1 MDTFIV
7 TCIIFYDE
15 YFTIVEMF
23 TESIRVENW
32 DLGDLVTTRVW
43 D

>member
-7 TCIIFYDE
+7 TYIIFYDE
-15 YFTIVEMF
+15 YFTIVEI
-23 TESIRVENW
+23 SIEIIRLENL
-32 DLGDLVTTRVW
+32 DLGDMATTWAW

>member
-7 TCIIFYDE
+7 TYIIFYDE

-23 TESIRVENW
+23 IEIIRVENW
-32 DLGDLVTTRVW
+32 DLGDLVTTWVW